1 MTSGDFHDVPRT
13 SETALTIDLSLVGGT
28 WQMQSL
34 RERRNRRWIWDAA
47 KPGAPEFGRKPEA

>member
-28 WQMQSL
+28 NFAMA
-34 RERRNRRWIWDAA
+34 NA
-47 KPGAPEFGRKPEA
+47 KST